1 MRVIGGEARGKKLY
15 SAPGKIT
22 RSITA
27 RVKKSLFDILADEI
41 PGCHFLDLFAGAGG
55 VGIEALSRGA
65 DACVFVERNSR
76 AIATI
81 RRNLQTTGLEA
92 RASVVRG
99 DVFHYIS
106 QQLAT
111 AFDIIY
117 VAPPQYSGLWAETL
131 LALDRS
137 SLLRD
142 NGIAIAQIFP
152 KEYQPLE
159 LCSLEMYDQRRYGS
173 TLLCFYTSAAPQH
186 ATSDHLKAEA
196 RSD

>member
-1 MRVIGGEARGKKLY
+1 MRVIGGEAQGKRLY
-15 SAPGKIT
+15 SGPEKVT

-27 RVKKSLFDILADEI
+27 RVKKSLFDILVNEI

-81 RRNLQTTGLEA
+81 RRNLQTTGLGA

-117 VAPPQYSGLWAETL
+117 VAPPQYKGLWAETL
-131 LALDRS
+131 LALDGS
-137 SLLRD
+137 SLLRN

-152 KEYQPLE
+152 KEYHPLE
-159 LCSLEMYDQRRYGS
+159 LGSLEMYDQRRYGS
-173 TLLCFYTSAAPQH
+173 TLLCFYTSAAPQQ
-186 ATSDHLKAEA
+186 ATSDQVEAEA
-196 RSD
+196 RID

>member
-1 MRVIGGEARGKKLY
+1 MQVIGGEAQGKRLY
-15 SAPGKIT
+15 SASGKAT

-41 PGCHFLDLFAGAGG
+41 PDCHFLDLFAGAGS

-65 DACVFVERNSR
+65 DACVFVERNSH

-81 RRNLQTTGLEA
+81 RRNLQTTGLGA

-117 VAPPQYSGLWAETL
+117 IAPPQYRGLWAETL
-131 LALDRS
+131 LALDCS
-137 SLLRD
+137 SLLRN

-152 KEYQPLE
+152 KEYHPLE
-159 LCSLEMYDQRRYGS
+159 LGSLEMYDQRRYGS
-173 TLLCFYTSAAPQH
+173 TLLCFYTSAAPPQ
-186 ATSDHLKAEA
+186 ATSDQLEAEA
-196 RSD
+196 RID